1 MPTLRYLRRALLL
14 GALGILGLPTAA
26 TAQSERD
33 PRLRVFLDCQFGG
46 CDRNFFINEL
56 PFALWTQDRLDGD
69 VHLLITRIGTAS
81 GGGEY
86 TLTFLGQRRFAGRLD
101 TLVTQLPPNTT
112 EDVRR
117 RELARMMK
125 LGLVPYLTRLPG
137 QERFALT
144 YTAPANAP
152 AAPALNTVEDP
163 WNLWVYRIRGNG
175 GGAAESRASNYELTS
190 NVSASRITEEW
201 KVTFWGGQEYR
212 FNRFKLS
219 DSTERRFVLRNAD
232 GGARIVR
239 SLSDHWSVA
248 GRANAGFTE
257 FRNQDL
263 YGALEAA
270 AEYNLFP
277 WQEATS
283 RQFLGILT
291 IGGRYFDYTEETIYG
306 QRTEF
311 RPVARAIVAGESRQT
326 WGTIDAALRFTQY
339 LHDAKI
345 NSLSFNGR
353 TNIRLTRGLSLEL
366 RGEAAKVND
375 QLFLARGSAS
385 DDEVLTRQRAL
396 ATAYRL
402 NGGVGI
408 SFTFGSIYNSIVN
421 PRLEELGN

>member
-1 MPTLRYLRRALLL
+1 M
-14 GALGILGLPTAA
+14 
-26 TAQSERD
+26 
-33 PRLRVFLDCQFGG
+33 
-46 CDRNFFINEL
+46 
-56 PFALWTQDRLDGD
+56 
-69 VHLLITRIGTAS
+69 
-81 GGGEY
+81 
-86 TLTFLGQRRFAGRLD
+86 
-101 TLVTQLPPNTT
+101 
-112 EDVRR
+112 RR

-125 LGLVPYLTRLPG
+125 LGLVPYLSRLPG
-137 QERFALT
+137 QERFSVA
-144 YTAPANAP
+144 YAVPSDAPAT
-152 AAPALNTVEDP
+152 PALNSVEDP

-263 YGALEAA
+263 YGSLEAA

-283 RQFLGILT
+283 RQFLGILS

-326 WGTIDAALRFTQY
+326 WGTIDASLRFTQY
-339 LHDAKI
+339 LHDTKI

-396 ATAYRL
+396 ATAFRL